1 MPVKQRSIFAECL
14 TLLKDINYDKKLAL
28 QTRQSG
34 YFTQERVI
42 AANKLWQYISSCKWC
57 QSKRARD
64 LVNVARMSDSQA
76 ATVLSISPST
86 VRSLRSYASRKIY
99 SIIGK
104 DCIAVIRNGN
114 SNDLFKLCCK
124 LHYHLYGY
132 ETASNWI
139 PEKVMEMFLKN
150 GRTST
155 QVYNLSQ
162 CPA

>member
-42 AANKLWQYISSCKWC
+42 AANKLWQYISSCNWC

-114 SNDLFKLCCK
+114 WQEVS
-124 LHYHLYGY
+124 
-132 ETASNWI
+132 
-139 PEKVMEMFLKN
+139 LKN
-150 GRTST
+150 YTFTNHKENVRK
-155 QVYNLSQ
+155 V
-162 CPA
+162 CVFDFADVRI